1 MNEFEIQTENKL
13 KSLNANSPTEAL
25 TQFLGARPLGS
36 KNIDLIRRD
45 LECFQNIVGKLQE
58 ADYDVL
64 AKNLT
69 ENQA

>member
-1 MNEFEIQTENKL
+1 MNEFEIKTEQKL
-13 KSLNANSPTEAL
+13 KSINANSAPGAL

-58 ADYDVL
+58 ADYDSL
-64 AKNLT
+64 AKSLK
-69 ENQA
+69 ED